1 MAAVFLTSVP
11 SMMEWGLHGE
21 PVSRPRALRW
31 RLAALLAFFAL
42 WSLAGGVVQVT
53 RPFNPLFLPAPWVVL
68 GAIVELAAKGQLW
81 GHVAAT
87 LERVAIGF
95 GTAAAL
101 GVVLGLAA
109 GSLAPVRNVVEP
121 IVEMLRPIPPL
132 AVLPLFI
139 VWVGI
144 GEPSKIGFI
153 TYATFF
159 PIFLTTVTG
168 VRQIDPLLLRA
179 AQSLGARGLPLFTR
193 VILPAA
199 LPDILTGLRLG
210 VALAFF
216 VIVISEFICASPDSA
231 NLSTR
236 PHFFLVPQMLA
247 RGVRGCRLPGN
258 GLVRLLERRLT
269 RWRTRVMR
277 ASASQIQIHASPSR
291 SARPGGRWPRSTSTC
306 RARARV
312 HPRPVGCGKPRC

>member
-1 MAAVFLTSVP
+1 MASFVSNVSTLVES
-11 SMMEWGLHGE
+11 GLRG
-21 PVSRPRALRW
+21 PALPRRRALTLRVG
-31 RLAALLAFFAL
+31 AVAGFVAL
-42 WSLAGGVVQVT
+42 WSAAAGLVVLL
-53 RPFNPLFLPAPWVVL
+53 RLFNPIFLPGPWLVL
-68 GAIVELAAKGQLW
+68 GSLAELAAKGQLW
-81 GHVAAT
+81 GHIAAT

-95 GTAAAL
+95 GTGAAL
-101 GVVLGLAA
+101 GVALGLAA
-109 GSLAPVRNVVEP
+109 GYLVPIRNVVEP
-121 IVEMLRPIPPL
+121 LVEMLRPIPPL

-179 AQSLGARGLPLFTR
+179 AQSLGARGVPLFAR

-216 VIVISEFICASPDSA
+216 VIVISEFIGAEQGLGYLINDGR
-231 NLSTR
+231 N
-236 PHFFLVPQMLA
+236 FFLVPQMLGA
-247 RGVRGCRLPGN
+247 AVVLGLLGYAGN
-258 GLVRLLERRLT
+258 GLVRLLERRVT
-269 RWRTRVMR
+269 RW
-277 ASASQIQIHASPSR
+277 Q
-291 SARPGGRWPRSTSTC
+291 
-306 RARARV
+306 
-312 HPRPVGCGKPRC
+312 HPA

>member
-1 MAAVFLTSVP
+1 MASFVSNVSTLVESGLRGPALT
-11 SMMEWGLHGE
+11 
-21 PVSRPRALRW
+21 RRRALTL
-31 RLAALLAFFAL
+31 RLGAMAGFVAL
-42 WSLAGGVVQVT
+42 WSAAAGLVVLL
-53 RPFNPLFLPAPWVVL
+53 RLFNPIFLPGPWLVL
-68 GAIVELAAKGQLW
+68 GSLAELAVKGQLW

-95 GTAAAL
+95 GTGAAL
-101 GVVLGLAA
+101 GVALGLAA
-109 GSLAPVRNVVEP
+109 GYLAPIRNLVEP
-121 IVEMLRPIPPL
+121 LVEMLRPIPPL

-159 PIFLTTVTG
+159 PIFLTTLTG

-179 AQSLGARGLPLFTR
+179 AQSLGARGVALFTR

-216 VIVISEFICASPDSA
+216 VIVISEFIGAEQGLGYLINDGR
-231 NLSTR
+231 N
-236 PHFFLVPQMLA
+236 FFLVPQMLGA
-247 RGVRGCRLPGN
+247 AVVLGLLGYAGN
-258 GLVRLLERRLT
+258 GLVRLLERRVT
-269 RWRTRVMR
+269 RW
-277 ASASQIQIHASPSR
+277 Q
-291 SARPGGRWPRSTSTC
+291 
-306 RARARV
+306 
-312 HPRPVGCGKPRC
+312 HPA